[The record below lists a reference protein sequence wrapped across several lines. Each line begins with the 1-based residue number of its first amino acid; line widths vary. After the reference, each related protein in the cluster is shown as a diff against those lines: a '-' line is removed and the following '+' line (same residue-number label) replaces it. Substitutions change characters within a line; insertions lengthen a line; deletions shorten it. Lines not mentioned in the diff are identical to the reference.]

1 MARRVFF
8 GRPKESPLQRDR
20 QRTTTA
26 DVTPA
31 GTIHE
36 RAGTPVSAVQ

>member
-8 GRPKESPLQRDR
+8 GRPKESLQHDR
-20 QRTTTA
+20 QRSTTA
-26 DVTPA
+26 DATPA